1 MKTKYWIVFHTII
14 GISGF
19 INAYL
24 AYKNGN
30 IDATYAW
37 VVAGGGFLGI
47 AGQYLEKLN
56 ED

>member
-1 MKTKYWIVFHTII
+1 MKTKHWIVFHIII